1 MKRKMEVRALVTC
14 GILIAIAVLLRSFSI
29 MVPIG
34 GAGAMRI
41 GFAGVFIKLPAILFG
56 ATIGGMVSGTVDI
69 LAHLI
74 YPKGAYIPFLTIT
87 SIISGILTGLIWNK
101 VKDMDVRKIEKSYP
115 IFFAILGVVT
125 VIIHMIIIFSSKS
138 SLIKIKSAFEKKYL
152 FSLISIEVI
161 VVLAFIVF
169 VLNIKLKNN
178 NILKNIYENYMKI
191 IITIGIPRI
200 ITTTINTF
208 ILLMFIPALQGK
220 NFMFLWVPRVVES
233 IFMIVFESYLISLLL
248 SAYKSMNF
256 VITK

>member
-1 MKRKMEVRALVTC
+1 MKRKIEVKTLVTC
-14 GILIAIAVLLRSFSI
+14 GILTAIAVLLRSFSI

-41 GFAGVFIKLPAILFG
+41 GFAGVFIKLSAILFG
-56 ATIGGMVSGTVDI
+56 AAIGGMVSGMVDI

-87 SIISGILTGLIWNK
+87 SIISGILTGIIWNK
-101 VKDMDVRKIEKSYP
+101 VKEVDVKKIEKSYP

-125 VIIHMIIIFSSKS
+125 VIIHMFIILSGESF
-138 SLIKIKSAFEKKYL
+138 LIKVKSILGKKYL
-152 FSLISIEVI
+152 FSLMAIEVI
-161 VVLAFIVF
+161 VVLAFIIF
-169 VLNIKLKNN
+169 ALNIRLKNN
-178 NILKNIYENYMKI
+178 NILKNIYEDYMKM
-191 IITIGIPRI
+191 IITIGIPGI

-220 NFMFLWVPRVVES
+220 SFMLLWIPRVVES
-233 IFMIVFESYLISLLL
+233 IFMIVFEAYLTSLLL

-256 VITK
+256 VVSK